1 VIEAPGNS
9 IGTAMPGVVS
19 LRLSI
24 VRPLFA
30 VDALAQI
37 LMAF

>member
-1 VIEAPGNS
+1 
-9 IGTAMPGVVS
+9 MPGVVS

-37 LMAF
+37 LMALGWLAVDWPP

>member
-1 VIEAPGNS
+1 
-9 IGTAMPGVVS
+9 
-19 LRLSI
+19 LSI

-37 LMAF
+37 LMALGWLPVNWPA